1 MQLKQIKPSC
11 MFLFMVE
18 PCPAPVDRTLLLV
31 AGLGDFPIRYVSKWL
46 VPGHNSLWL
55 CVGTK
60 IRSTVYPKCVQSK

>member
-1 MQLKQIKPSC
+1 

-18 PCPAPVDRTLLLV
+18 PCPAPVDRTLPRV
-31 AGLGDFPIRYVSKWL
+31 AGLGDFLMRYVSKWL

-60 IRSTVYPKCVQSK
+60 NQVYSLPLKCVQSK